1 MKTGTQTI
9 FTWLTIAALADW
21 LITRTLAR
29 AAIFMP
35 KSPIMLQIYSA
46 LGNAG
51 QLMTS
56 LTSLLCL
63 VALGW
68 IAWYHIRRQRRL
80 IISLTSIFLILLN
93 LLSLFIPT
101 AGVVNLSFQALLC
114 IGILVFLGQIW
125 NSSSTLSEKI
135 AISAVALTLL
145 VGRIYQ
151 SLDSAYLV
159 LSLPGP
165 PVLSGHIFNA
175 GELMV
180 LVSVVALWWVYGRH
194 ARGYVYLAAAL
205 PTLVFAI
212 PRLLA
217 PTMTGV
223 MTIWSTGL
231 TLYLPW
237 PAYLI
242 ALWLAGVVILDTLQQ
257 GHPAGMAI
265 LLLAAGGFAP
275 QMSIQAFLGFIAMW
289 LLVNSAGCVP
299 DPLAQTELQHSP
311 RASQSIG

>member
-1 MKTGTQTI
+1 MNTRPHII
-9 FTWLTIAALADW
+9 FTWLTVAALADW

-29 AAIFMP
+29 ATIFMP
-35 KSPIMLQIYSA
+35 KSQIMVQIYSA

-63 VALGW
+63 IAVGW
-68 IAWYHIRRQRRL
+68 IAWYHLRWQRNLL
-80 IISLTSIFLILLN
+80 ISTVSILLILLN
-93 LLSLFIPT
+93 LLSLFFLT
-101 AGVVNLSFQALLC
+101 AGGITLAFQALLC
-114 IGILVFLGQIW
+114 TVILVLLIQIW
-125 NSSSTLSEKI
+125 KSSSQPIEKI
-135 AISAVALTLL
+135 AISGVGLTLL
-145 VGRIYQ
+145 IGRIYQ

-165 PVLSGHIFNA
+165 PVLSGFLFNV

-180 LVSVVALWWVYGRH
+180 LVSIVALWWAYGRH

-205 PTLVFAI
+205 PALVFAI

-242 ALWLAGVVILDTLQQ
+242 ALWLAGVVILNTLQH

-299 DPLAQTELQHSP
+299 YPLAQTGLQQAP
-311 RASQSIG
+311 RASQPIG